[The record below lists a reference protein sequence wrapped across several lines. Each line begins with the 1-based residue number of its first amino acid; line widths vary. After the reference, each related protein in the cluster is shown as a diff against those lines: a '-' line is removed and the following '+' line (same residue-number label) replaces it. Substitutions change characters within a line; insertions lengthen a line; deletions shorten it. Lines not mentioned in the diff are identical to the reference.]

1 MVIDRK
7 AEAVIKLVDRNFY
20 IFFRNEGKWR
30 LLDTQNPLED
40 AYGRALF
47 LGEGLWQDLDDI
59 SDEEGN
65 RIVEEWLRA

>member
-7 AEAVIKLVDRNFY
+7 AEAVIKLVDMNFY

-30 LLDTQNPLED
+30 LLDTQNPIED

-47 LGEGLWQDLDDI
+47 LGEGLWQDLWMRRSVLKKD
-59 SDEEGN
+59 N
-65 RIVEEWLRA
+65 N